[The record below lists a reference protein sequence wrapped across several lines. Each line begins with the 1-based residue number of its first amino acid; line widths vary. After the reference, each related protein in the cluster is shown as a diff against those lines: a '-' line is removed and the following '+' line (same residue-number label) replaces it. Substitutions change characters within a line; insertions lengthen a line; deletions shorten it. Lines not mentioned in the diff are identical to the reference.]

1 MLSASQQKF
10 LNALQAKK
18 YRQKYHKFTVEGSKL
33 VLELLAQKRIS
44 VSAIYGLERWR
55 EENAEAMTAFNAI
68 FTPVSEAGLKK
79 ISALTTPNA
88 VLAVAEMPETPDTSL
103 HLRGA
108 TAFYLDGI
116 RDPGNMG
123 AILRIADWFG
133 FPAVFCSSDCA
144 DVYNQKVV
152 QASMG
157 AVFRVSVQ
165 EIAVGDLLAAKP
177 DWPVLGAV
185 LDGENLFEAKLPA
198 EGLLV
203 IGSEGSGISPAVEA
217 LLTRRLTI
225 PRGVGGGAES
235 LNASV
240 AAGILAAF
248 MAGRAGKPAF

>member
-55 EENAEAMTAFNAI
+55 EENAAAMAAFNSI
-68 FTPVSEAGLKK
+68 FTPVSETGLKK

-88 VLAVAEMPETPDTSL
+88 VVAVAEMPETPDTNV
-103 HLRGA
+103 HLPGDA
-108 TAFYLDGI
+108 TFYLDGI

-133 FPAVFCSSDCA
+133 FPAVYCSPDCA

-157 AVFRVSVQ
+157 AVFRVPVQ
-165 EIAVGDLLAAKP
+165 EIALNDLLSDMP
-177 DWPVLGAV
+177 GCPVLGAV
-185 LDGENLFEAKLPA
+185 LDGENLFEAELPA

-203 IGSEGSGISPAVEA
+203 IGSEGSGISPGVEA
-217 LLTRRLTI
+217 RLTSRLTI
-225 PRGVGGGAES
+225 PRGKSGGAES

-248 MAGRAGKPAF
+248 MARRANKPGV